1 MGVELY
7 AIRPVI
13 RMSSTDSK
21 GAEEG
26 CCLTSRTF
34 QRDGGESWK
43 YKAAFQG
50 GEAVTD
56 HFYRENGQYDMMCC
70 EGGAHGHSGA
80 SGGGPVTLPHETMPS
95 TVVLIDGP
103 AQAYL

>member
-1 MGVELY
+1 M
-7 AIRPVI
+7 
-13 RMSSTDSK
+13 
-21 GAEEG
+21 
-26 CCLTSRTF
+26 
-34 QRDGGESWK
+34 
-43 YKAAFQG
+43 
-50 GEAVTD
+50 TD
-56 HFYRENGQYDMMCC
+56 HFYREDGQYDMMCC